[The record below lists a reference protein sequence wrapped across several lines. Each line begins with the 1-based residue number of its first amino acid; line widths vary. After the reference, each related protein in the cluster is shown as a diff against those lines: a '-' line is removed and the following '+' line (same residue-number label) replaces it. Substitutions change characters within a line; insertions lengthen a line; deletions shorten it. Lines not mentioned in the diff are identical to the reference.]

1 MFLFSSTLFSP
12 PLNVYRTLIVVVM
25 RLLTHNGLTS
35 PLPPHTFP
43 LRIVATSLEL
53 IPSTGNDGL
62 TRGGGSNTHTGDQT
76 HRRGDARNDMRDACF
91 VSKLVVDGRLDY
103 DALLQAFED
112 IKPLLTSVELENLTL
127 PQTLPMKV
135 RKIIQL

>member
-1 MFLFSSTLFSP
+1 
-12 PLNVYRTLIVVVM
+12 
-25 RLLTHNGLTS
+25 
-35 PLPPHTFP
+35 
-43 LRIVATSLEL
+43 
-53 IPSTGNDGL
+53 
-62 TRGGGSNTHTGDQT
+62 
-76 HRRGDARNDMRDACF
+76 MRDACF